1 MREGPHRGQPTDAN
15 RWISVRITWRAG
27 HHLTIQEPLWS
38 GQEREVSLVLFV
50 VEDLDESRR
59 LSTAALAP
67 SATPN
72 STCRQT
78 VCTTGPG
85 LAAAL
90 AGIAAFD
97 RRDRVGA

>member
-1 MREGPHRGQPTDAN
+1 VDPREDHVA
-15 RWISVRITWRAG
+15 S
-27 HHLTIQEPLWS
+27 WS
-38 GQEREVSLVLFV
+38 SSDYTRTVVEWAKREVSLVLLV

-90 AGIAAFD
+90 AWIAAFD
-97 RRDRVGA
+97 RRDRAGA